1 MDTVINLLGA
11 ASYQEGADGIRRA
24 VPAEPRQIFA
34 QIQSVTRSEFYQ
46 AGRAGYS
53 PAFVFSVFAGDY
65 NGESV
70 IEYNGETYAVY
81 RTYRKTGGDGSDYME
96 LYAERQAGTDGKQPQ
111 SGA

>member
-1 MDTVINLLGA
+1 MDTVINLIGTA
-11 ASYQEGADGIRRA
+11 RYEEGADGVRRA
-24 VPAEPRQIFA
+24 VPMEPRQIFA
-34 QIQSVTRSEFYQ
+34 QVQSVTRSEFYQ

-53 PAFVFSVFAGDY
+53 PAFVFSVFAADY
-65 NGESV
+65 NGDSV
-70 IEYNGETYAVY
+70 IEFEGETYAVY